1 MPTRLG
7 IDEAGRG
14 CVLGPMVFGA
24 VLVEQAVEPRLR
36 KLGVRD
42 SKKLTKAKRYELAE
56 QLPEH
61 ITAWRTVAVPPPEL
75 DAESLGE
82 IGKRVIVQLAEQ
94 YRPDVLVLDAPVP
107 PRGIPNY
114 RRDIAQRLE
123 AVGVHGVE
131 IVAENGADDT
141 YMCCAAASIFAKTE
155 RDTTLRA
162 IEARAGVPLGSGY
175 PGDPAT
181 TDFLREQWTRERT
194 WPDFVRTKWDT
205 CRRIVAES
213 AQGQLFC

>member
-24 VLVEQAVEPRLR
+24 CLVQGSAVVGLR

-42 SKKLTKAKRYELAE
+42 SKKLSAAKRYELADD
-56 QLPEH
+56 LPGH
-61 ITAWRTVAVPPPEL
+61 VDAWRTVSVEPPEL

-82 IGKRVIVQLAEQ
+82 IGKRVIVQLAVQ

-107 PRGIPNY
+107 PNGIPRY
-114 RRDIAQRLE
+114 RQDIQRRLE
-123 AVGVHGVE
+123 AAGVHGVE

-141 YMCCAAASIFAKTE
+141 YPCCSAASIFAKTH

-162 IEARAGVPLGSGY
+162 IEAKVGVPLGSGY

-181 TDFLREQWTRERT
+181 IKVIIE
-194 WPDFVRTKWDT
+194 
-205 CRRIVAES
+205 VA
-213 AQGQLFC
+213 